1 MAPATSMKTY
11 VAQNQVL
18 SGTGV
23 HGKSLERMSATD
35 KVNVCTTELKLL
47 TSTTIAKP
55 LIRTTVYHCWVVFRI
70 PGLG

>member
-18 SGTGV
+18 SGIGV

-35 KVNVCTTELKLL
+35 KVNVCTTRTE
-47 TSTTIAKP
+47 TTYIYYYREAF
-55 LIRTTVYHCWVVFRI
+55 H
-70 PGLG
+70 